1 MSSTIHLF
9 KAVKCIY
16 PLKKNGYKGMRFT
29 CCSDTLDVLDTVNN
43 KCTVYLKHKPTK
55 FLYYFTD
62 TVIFLSR
69 RSPVCPR
76 NTTTGVG
83 I

>member
-16 PLKKNGYKGMRFT
+16 PLKKNGYKGMCFT

-55 FLYYFTD
+55 SYTISQTQLFFCPD
-62 TVIFLSR
+62 VPQSA
-69 RSPVCPR
+69 PR
-76 NTTTGVG
+76 NTTIGVD